1 LPGKNH
7 DQPLPEGT
15 SSIIMKKKEIKNLS
29 ASVRARL
36 YNIAKQTGREF
47 DALVLQYF
55 QERFL
60 YRISISD
67 FRENFIL
74 KGALLLLSRNIT
86 RFRPTKDIDLLGKK
100 IDGSLENIK
109 KTMEQLSMIHCD
121 DGVIFNNKRIT
132 VELIRKGANYEGVR
146 VKIEANLGVMRRR
159 IQIDIGFS
167 GIIVPA
173 PVETEFPVILDFPHP
188 RIKSYTFES
197 AIGEKFEAIVKMDYQ
212 TSRMKDFYDIYF
224 IASKIPFELKT
235 LKKALICTFADR
247 GTDIMKMRIIF
258 DEKFKQ
264 NSMKLEQWQAFLRK
278 NELDFTGDFGIIVEK
293 IKLFI
298 MPILDSSLE
307 ENKNYNWN
315 FKNWKWLE
323 VGK

>member
-1 LPGKNH
+1 
-7 DQPLPEGT
+7 
-15 SSIIMKKKEIKNLS
+15 MKKKEIKNLA

-47 DALVLQYF
+47 DAVVLQYF

-109 KTMEQLSMIHCD
+109 KTMEQLSTIHCD
-121 DGVIFNNKRIT
+121 DGVIFNNKGIT

-146 VKIEANLGVMRRR
+146 VKLEANLGVMRRR

-173 PVETEFPVILDFPHP
+173 PVETEFPVILDFPPPH
-188 RIKSYTFES
+188 IKSYTFES
-197 AIGEKFEAIVKMDYQ
+197 AIAEKFEAIVKMDYQ

-224 IASKIPFELKT
+224 IASKIPFESKT
-235 LKKALICTFADR
+235 LKKALSSTFAAR
-247 GTDIMKMRIIF
+247 GTDLKKMRIIF
-258 DEKFKQ
+258 DKKFKQ
-264 NSMKLEQWQAFLRK
+264 NSMKCEQWKAFLRK
-278 NELDFTGDFGIIVEK
+278 SELDYTGDFGRIVEK

-298 MPILDSSLE
+298 VPILDSSLE

-315 FKNWKWLE
+315 FKSWKWE
-323 VGK
+323 NK

>member
-1 LPGKNH
+1 
-7 DQPLPEGT
+7 
-15 SSIIMKKKEIKNLS
+15 MKKKEIKNLA

-36 YNIAKQTGREF
+36 YNIAKQAGREF
-47 DALVLQYF
+47 DAVVLQYF

-109 KTMEQLSMIHCD
+109 RTMEQLSMIHCD
-121 DGVIFNNKRIT
+121 DGVIFNNKGIT
-132 VELIRKGANYEGVR
+132 VELIKKGANYEGVR

-173 PVETEFPVILDFPHP
+173 PVETEFPVILDFPPPHI
-188 RIKSYTFES
+188 RSYTFES
-197 AIGEKFEAIVKMDYQ
+197 AIAEKFEAIVKMDYQ

-224 IASKIPFELKT
+224 IASKIHFELET
-235 LKKALICTFADR
+235 LKKALVSTFEDR
-247 GTDIMKMRIIF
+247 GTDINKMKIIF
-258 DEKFKQ
+258 DENFKQ
-264 NSMKLEQWQAFLRK
+264 NSMKHEQWQAFLRK
-278 NELDFTGDFGIIVEK
+278 NELDFIGDFGGIVEK

-298 MPILDSSLE
+298 EPILDGSLE
-307 ENKNYNWN
+307 ENSDYNWN
-315 FKNWKWLE
+315 FNSWKWLNDE
-323 VGK
+323 